1 MYYVLIM
8 KLGKLGAEM
17 FGLGDFWLET
27 KIIIL
32 DSQEHLTD
40 FHGSIFFLKFS
51 FQNSQIK
58 KLRFSKP
65 RKFQG
70 LNLGSAGLID
80 AKGIGGLNLYGCEAV
95 RHKLKNR
102 QKMHFLCF

>member
-51 FQNSQIK
+51 FQNG
-58 KLRFSKP
+58 R
-65 RKFQG
+65 
-70 LNLGSAGLID
+70 LNKIEIENFRD
-80 AKGIGGLNLYGCEAV
+80 
-95 RHKLKNR
+95 
-102 QKMHFLCF
+102 